1 MKRNGKIELLRFIF
15 SIGVLCFHVQKYIS
29 HEISP
34 SSPIRFDFFVHGAMG
49 VEFFFILSGFLMASS
64 VFYAKESD
72 KNFSLGSSTALFMK
86 KKVMSVFPMHCLVII
101 PVFAATALSRGWGVT
116 ECLKKLVDS
125 IPGFFFL
132 QMAGFKGTYI
142 NHIEWYLSAMLICM
156 FLIYPLLRKFYKTFT
171 HIIAPLVSILLLG
184 YMAHSFG
191 KLTGVMSWEGFC
203 YRGMLRG
210 FAELC
215 LGTVCFEI
223 CRYFKEKEISKKR
236 RIIFTFAE
244 ILLWLVSCAL
254 IMTTV
259 SYYYEFH
266 TLICIAAAATIT
278 FTGLGYGS
286 TLFDN
291 KLCLYLGKLSLPIY
305 LCQLILIEL
314 VPAYLGHLSIGLQ
327 MLIAI
332 SGTLVISIGLLHL
345 TELITPKKKT
355 LK

>member
-15 SIGVLCFHVQKYIS
+15 SIGVLCFHVQKYVS
-29 HEISP
+29 AEILP
-34 SSPIRFDFFVHGAMG
+34 SSPIRFDFFTHGAMG
-49 VEFFFILSGFLMASS
+49 VEFFFIVSGYLMASS
-64 VFYAKESD
+64 VFYTKD
-72 KNFSLGSSTALFMK
+72 KDKQLSLGKSTALFMK
-86 KKVMSVFPMHCLVII
+86 KKFMGIFPMHCLVFI
-101 PVFAATALSRGWGVT
+101 PVFAATAFSRNWGIS

-156 FLIYPLLRKFYKTFT
+156 FLIYPLLRKFYKAFT
-171 HIIAPLVSILLLG
+171 NIIAPLVAILILG
-184 YMAHSFG
+184 YMAHTYG
-191 KLTGVMSWEGFC
+191 KLTGVMSWEGFF

-210 FAELC
+210 FSELC

-223 CRYFKEKEISKKR
+223 CRHLKEIKANKKTK
-236 RIIFTFAE
+236 ILFTVAE
-244 ILLWLVSCAL
+244 IILWLLSFVL

-266 TLICIAAAATIT
+266 TLICISAATTIT
-278 FTGLGYGS
+278 FSGLGYGS

-291 KLCLYLGKLSLPIY
+291 KLFIYLGKLSLPIY
-305 LCQLILIEL
+305 LSQLILIEL
-314 VPAYLGHLSIGLQ
+314 VPAYLGYLPTNVQ

-332 SGTLVISIGLLHL
+332 AGTLIISVGLLHL
-345 TELITPKKKT
+345 TELITRKKKT
-355 LK
+355 SR